1 MQLLQCLFVTWR
13 RQVILEVGHTN
24 RADYESKVQLEVEK
38 IQLAKLRS
46 EAKTTDA

>member
-24 RADYESKVQLEVEK
+24 RADYESKVQLEVEMNS
-38 IQLAKLRS
+38 AC
-46 EAKTTDA
+46 ETTVRGQDD